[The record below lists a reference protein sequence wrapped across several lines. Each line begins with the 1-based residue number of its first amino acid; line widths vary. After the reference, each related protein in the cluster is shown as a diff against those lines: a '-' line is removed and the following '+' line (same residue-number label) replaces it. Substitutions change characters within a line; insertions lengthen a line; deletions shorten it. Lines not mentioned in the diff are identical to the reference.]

1 MPMTESPKRA
11 RRQAYRAPWTT
22 SQSGVSAKIY
32 LALPALSFE
41 IVLLIFEFVSFLRK
55 KCCNSSDRKIEFRFS
70 LSFAFC
76 DDEEKGL
83 LWRKVTVWIR
93 FHYTARE
100 CNIIVVELLVD
111 DHLEREISS
120 KFLKM
125 KMSIS
130 TCTTT
135 TTTVTRFVSTDEE

>member
-1 MPMTESPKRA
+1 
-11 RRQAYRAPWTT
+11 
-22 SQSGVSAKIY
+22 
-32 LALPALSFE
+32 LSFT
-41 IVLLIFEFVSFLRK
+41 
-55 KCCNSSDRKIEFRFS
+55 
-70 LSFAFC
+70 FC